1 MGRIAFPH
9 QLTFG
14 EIVGIFGIDK
24 ENTALFD
31 RINYRTIELLRQG
44 RATEAPTQS
53 LTPTTDR
60 GIGILG
66 TVNHDGSSS
75 GIVIKALLQP
85 IKPK

>member
-9 QLTFG
+9 QLTLG
-14 EIVGIFGIDK
+14 EVVGILGIDK
-24 ENTALFD
+24 EDTAPFD

-53 LTPTTDR
+53 LPPSANR

-66 TVNHDGSSS
+66 AVNHDGSSS